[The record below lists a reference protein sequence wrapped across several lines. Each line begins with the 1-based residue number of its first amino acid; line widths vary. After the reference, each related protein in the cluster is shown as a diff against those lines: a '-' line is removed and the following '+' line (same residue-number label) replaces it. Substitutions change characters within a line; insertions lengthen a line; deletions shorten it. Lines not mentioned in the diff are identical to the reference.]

1 MGLCRRIISA
11 WDTVQIELKGTY
23 TPDSVL
29 ALYDYTNST
38 PWWRIVAVVLLTPL
52 PCLAYICLPETVNL
66 SPPSLG
72 MGSNKTFFGRF
83 FLSYTMW
90 CLLQMHMIGERMPL
104 LSLSKKQLV
113 VSAVI
118 VAVLSTGV
126 ELLYS
131 WWIGFPVPYTIHM
144 MAVPYVSLMFFA
156 LAIVWYPH
164 VRQDWSLLWKIAD
177 AILICVCH
185 GLVIIGYP
193 LFYYAFQTMDAG
205 VKRTAFSMVL
215 PILKTI
221 YRALFYY
228 LCRSASGERIT
239 IVVVFNADL
248 VNALFVNFCMQ
259 YQPSFMT
266 TGGLMVA
273 NASQVIL
280 MIHDIDVIR
289 KQIAHTAR
297 KIIQLTHNEKN
308 TSSLL
313 GDRVATLSMLPR
325 AADIFQRYSFQTT
338 KADAKQSQQTS
349 ILNKHS
355 ITVVPFDNSTS
366 PFGPSTDIVIGTPSE
381 LEQLERK
388 YASLVR
394 KLMYASEFSILTAYA
409 EVITPVVYSLY
420 LFTVFHMPNRDYYSQ
435 IASMDSIHLT
445 KTVVNVLLYSLVEL
459 TAFTVLTLTLKR
471 RLNFS
476 TMHQLVF
483 VLDRQ
488 MIHVQTAII
497 LWVFYTTQI
506 SLKHYGTD
514 YSFEFAWLQSNSTT
528 V

>member
-1 MGLCRRIISA
+1 
-11 WDTVQIELKGTY
+11 
-23 TPDSVL
+23 
-29 ALYDYTNST
+29 
-38 PWWRIVAVVLLTPL
+38 
-52 PCLAYICLPETVNL
+52 
-66 SPPSLG
+66 

-177 AILICVCH
+177 AILIC
-185 GLVIIGYP
+185 
-193 LFYYAFQTMDAG
+193 TMDAG

-215 PILKTI
+215 SILKTF

-273 NASQVIL
+273 NALQVIL

-325 AADIFQRYSFQTT
+325 AADIFQRYTFQTT

-488 MIHVQTAII
+488 MIHVQTAVI

-514 YSFEFAWLQSNSTT
+514 YSFEFACNSTT

>member
-11 WDTVQIELKGTY
+11 WDAIQIELKGTY
-23 TPDSVL
+23 SPDRVL
-29 ALYDYTNST
+29 ALHDYTNST
-38 PWWRIVAVVLLTPL
+38 PWWRIIAVVVLTPL

-72 MGSNKTFFGRF
+72 MENNKTFFGRF

-90 CLLQMHMIGERMPL
+90 CLLQMHMISERMPL

-113 VSAVI
+113 ISAVT

-164 VRQDWSLLWKIAD
+164 VRQNLKLLWKIAD
-177 AILICVCH
+177 AILICICH

-193 LFYYAFQTMDAG
+193 IFYYAFQKMG
-205 VKRTAFSMVL
+205 SGIERTAFSMVL
-215 PILKTI
+215 PILKTF
-221 YRALFYY
+221 YRVLFYY

-266 TGGLMVA
+266 TAGLMIA
-273 NASQVIL
+273 NALQVVL
-280 MIHDIDVIR
+280 MTRDIDVIR
-289 KQIAHTAR
+289 DRIAQTAR
-297 KIIQLTHNEKN
+297 KILHLTKKEKSASN
-308 TSSLL
+308 TLD
-313 GDRVATLSMLPR
+313 DRVATLSMLPR
-325 AADIFQRYSFQTT
+325 AADIFQRYSFQNT
-338 KADAKQSQQTS
+338 KVDAQHAQQTS
-349 ILNKHS
+349 ILNKQS
-355 ITVVPFDNSTS
+355 KTVVPLENSTS
-366 PFGPSTDIVIGTPSE
+366 PLGPATDIVVGARSE

-409 EVITPVVYSLY
+409 EVITPIVYL
-420 LFTVFHMPNRDYYSQ
+420 FHMPNRDYYSQ
-435 IASMDSIHLT
+435 IANMDSMHLA
-445 KTVVNVLLYSLVEL
+445 KTVLNVLLYSLVEL

-476 TMHQLVF
+476 TLHQLVF
-483 VLDRQ
+483 VLDRE

-506 SLKHYGTD
+506 SLTHYGTD
-514 YSFEFAWLQSNSTT
+514 YSFEFAWLESPTT
-528 V
+528 T

>member
-1 MGLCRRIISA
+1 
-11 WDTVQIELKGTY
+11 
-23 TPDSVL
+23 
-29 ALYDYTNST
+29 
-38 PWWRIVAVVLLTPL
+38 
-52 PCLAYICLPETVNL
+52 
-66 SPPSLG
+66 

-205 VKRTAFSMVL
+205 VKEL
-215 PILKTI
+215 
-221 YRALFYY
+221 LFR
-228 LCRSASGERIT
+228 CGERIT

-273 NASQVIL
+273 NALQVIL

-297 KIIQLTHNEKN
+297 KTIQLTHNEKN

-514 YSFEFAWLQSNSTT
+514 YSFEFAWLQSNLTT